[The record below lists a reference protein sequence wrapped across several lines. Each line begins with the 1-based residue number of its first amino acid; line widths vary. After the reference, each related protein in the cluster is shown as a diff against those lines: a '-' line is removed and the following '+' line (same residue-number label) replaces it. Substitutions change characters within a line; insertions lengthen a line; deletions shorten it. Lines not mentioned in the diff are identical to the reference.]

1 MQLIYICLHLWRVI
15 DCKSECFWWSWQ
27 AYIFALCSLNDYL
40 RFNPQGKSPRNDAAE
55 FNEKRVYRNW
65 CIGRLGDNICRLG
78 VCSNSSKFVG
88 IIHFHE
94 KQVTK
99 DAETFHDYQSCC
111 VWLFVRSYGAFTC
124 SFYLLDRS
132 VIAFYVFKLLNKFT
146 KTASLLTLGLIAL
159 ERMHA
164 IVWPFRHR
172 VLRIYVYKAALVFTW
187 ALPAAL
193 TAILSL
199 KIYNV
204 RFEAALPATVFF
216 VTIEMA
222 ASYITLWVFIKR
234 RRPQHDTSTSQDKAL
249 AFTLLLI
256 SGAFVVTW
264 VIPVLF
270 ISIPRICTTCHQPK
284 GSVILWLHVAFAFQ
298 SVINPVIYCFRIPGF
313 QDILKAKIKQMNF
326 FGKRMQQQPTENDMR
341 DYK

>member
-1 MQLIYICLHLWRVI
+1 MIINLVVSDFLFGVTGL
-15 DCKSECFWWSWQ
+15 SL
-27 AYIFALCSLNDYL
+27 AL
-40 RFNPQGKSPRNDAAE
+40 
-55 FNEKRVYRNW
+55 
-65 CIGRLGDNICRLG
+65 
-78 VCSNSSKFVG
+78 
-88 IIHFHE
+88 
-94 KQVTK
+94 
-99 DAETFHDYQSCC
+99 
-111 VWLFVRSYGAFTC
+111 
-124 SFYLLDRS
+124 FYLLDRS
-132 VIAFYVFKLLNKFT
+132 VIAFYVFNLLNKFT

-187 ALPAAL
+187 TLPAAL

-313 QDILKAKIKQMNF
+313 QDTLKAKIKQMNV
-326 FGKRMQQQPTENDMR
+326 FGKRMQQQPSENDMR

>member
-1 MQLIYICLHLWRVI
+1 MTIHVLIHRENLRETMQRNSEKSVFTGTDALLAWGAIFAVLEFAVI
-15 DCKSECFWWSWQ
+15 LLNSL
-27 AYIFALCSLNDYL
+27 ALYIFIKNKSLRTRKHFMIINLVVSDFL
-40 RFNPQGKSPRNDAAE
+40 F
-55 FNEKRVYRNW
+55 
-65 CIGRLGDNICRLG
+65 G
-78 VCSNSSKFVG
+78 VTGLSLAIFYVLDPSK
-88 IIHFHE
+88 
-94 KQVTK
+94 
-99 DAETFHDYQSCC
+99 
-111 VWLFVRSYGAFTC
+111 
-124 SFYLLDRS
+124 
-132 VIAFYVFKLLNKFT
+132 IAFYVFNLLNKFT

-172 VLRIYVYKAALVFTW
+172 VLRIYIYKAALVFAW
-187 ALPAAL
+187 ALSAAL
-193 TAILSL
+193 TAIMSL
-199 KIYNV
+199 KMYNV
-204 RFEAALPATVFF
+204 RFEAVLLATVFF
-216 VTIEMA
+216 VTIETA

-284 GSVILWLHVAFAFQ
+284 GSVIMWLHIAFAFQ

-313 QDILKAKIKQMNF
+313 QDTLKAKIKQMNF

>member
-1 MQLIYICLHLWRVI
+1 MTIYVLIHRENLRETMQRNSTKSVFTGI
-15 DCKSECFWWSWQ
+15 DALVAWGT
-27 AYIFALCSLNDYL
+27 IFAVL
-40 RFNPQGKSPRNDAAE
+40 E
-55 FNEKRVYRNW
+55 FAV
-65 CIGRLGDNICRLG
+65 ILL
-78 VCSNSSKFVG
+78 NSSALYTFMKSKSLRTRKHFM
-88 IIHFHE
+88 IINLVVSDFLFG
-94 KQVTK
+94 VTGLSL
-99 DAETFHDYQSCC
+99 A
-111 VWLFVRSYGAFTC
+111 L
-124 SFYLLDRS
+124 FYLLDRS
-132 VIAFYVFKLLNKFT
+132 VIAFYVFNLLNKFT

-234 RRPQHDTSTSQDKAL
+234 RRPQRDTSTSQDKAL
-249 AFTLLLI
+249 AFILLLI

-270 ISIPRICTTCHQPK
+270 ITIPRICTTCHQPK
-284 GSVILWLHVAFAFQ
+284 GSVILWLQVAFAFQ

-313 QDILKAKIKQMNF
+313 QDTLKAKIKQMNV
-326 FGKRMQQQPTENDMR
+326 FGKRMQQQPSENDMR